1 MHIEMLEKWPGAG
14 VDKGVKVDLEAEADS
29 AETILAGLWNYDVI
43 TRKRQVEL
51 FFILC
56 RFECHL

>member
-1 MHIEMLEKWPGAG
+1 MLEKWPGAG
-14 VDKGVKVDLEAEADS
+14 VDKGVKGDLEAEADS
-29 AETILAGLWNYDVI
+29 SETILAGLWNYDVI

-56 RFECHL
+56 RFGHHL